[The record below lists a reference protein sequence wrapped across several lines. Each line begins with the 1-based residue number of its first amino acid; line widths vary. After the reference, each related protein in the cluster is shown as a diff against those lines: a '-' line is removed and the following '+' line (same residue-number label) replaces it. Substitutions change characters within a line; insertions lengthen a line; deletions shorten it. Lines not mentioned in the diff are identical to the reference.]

1 MYLIKRFF
9 FTKLKKKLTCLSPR
23 STITFKTCRK
33 NDVRNV
39 FRNVLSLYISLFR
52 FFAFILTIKNATVT
66 VNVSFGHI
74 CWRIFKISG
83 FFYRVVLSLQYGKIR
98 TLDDFTYSLDQIL
111 TETLFSIG
119 LINVKNSSIN
129 TLTKCITIKHMYK
142 QFLLAV
148 YIIFTICI
156 SFFLN

>member
-1 MYLIKRFF
+1 MSFLYI
-9 FTKLKKKLTCLSPR
+9 
-23 STITFKTCRK
+23 
-33 NDVRNV
+33 
-39 FRNVLSLYISLFR
+39 YISLSVS
-52 FFAFILTIKNATVT
+52 FAFILTIKNATVT

-83 FFYRVVLSLQYGKIR
+83 FFYRVVLSLQYGKIL

-119 LINVKNSSIN
+119 LINVKNTSIN

-156 SFFLN
+156 SYFLN

>member
-9 FTKLKKKLTCLSPR
+9 FTKFKKKNMFVTTEHDNVQNMP
-23 STITFKTCRK
+23 K
-33 NDVRNV
+33 NDVRKV
-39 FRNVLSLYISLFR
+39 FRNVRSFYTLSVS
-52 FFAFILTIKNATVT
+52 FAFILTTQNATVT

-74 CWRIFKISG
+74 CWRIVKISG
-83 FFYRVVLSLQYGKIR
+83 FSYRVFLSLQYGKIW
-98 TLDDFTYSLDQIL
+98 TLDDFTYSFDQIL

-119 LINVKNSSIN
+119 LINVKNTSIN